1 MHQDVAA
8 RLERAAEKHGRLD
21 KVDMGRVQTLRRVP
35 HQALFSRGEDGP
47 EGRVCELFYNMADQY
62 QEDDAY
68 DQWSAGLEKYFSDHD
83 ELECQTLFFTRVSE
97 KPKRVLEA
105 TNMTME
111 GKCRLTRLLDLLLDG
126 PDADWRVQNIIRS
139 SSLAGCCTPD
149 LRAPS
154 A

>member
-1 MHQDVAA
+1 MVC
-8 RLERAAEKHGRLD
+8 RTR
-21 KVDMGRVQTLRRVP
+21 KV
-35 HQALFSRGEDGP
+35 F
-47 EGRVCELFYNMADQY
+47 F
-62 QEDDAY
+62 
-68 DQWSAGLEKYFSDHD
+68 DHD

-139 SSLAGCCTPD
+139 SSLIRRMLHSGLASTIRLNDADNAGYITYHQW
-149 LRAPS
+149 LALIRACNEPS
-154 A
+154 VQEAYRDGVERCKLNITAIFRPGITGE